1 MTKSAALDLAKY
13 GIRVVAI
20 APGFVDTPIIQD
32 YKDNGMIEGM
42 KAKTMSRE
50 LTTPKQI
57 ADMVYLLS
65 LEEAGAVN
73 GSVIM
78 ADDGYAAFK

>member
-1 MTKSAALDLAKY
+1 
-13 GIRVVAI
+13 
-20 APGFVDTPIIQD
+20 
-32 YKDNGMIEGM
+32 IEGM
-42 KAKTMSRE
+42 KAKTMSRK
-50 LTTPKQI
+50 LTNPKQI

>member
-1 MTKSAALDLAKY
+1 
-13 GIRVVAI
+13 
-20 APGFVDTPIIQD
+20 
-32 YKDNGMIEGM
+32 
-42 KAKTMSRE
+42 
-50 LTTPKQI
+50 
-57 ADMVYLLS
+57 LLS